1 MDKMNLL
8 GRNVFLASLRLLQL
22 VEQNHAAIV
31 ANTRAI
37 VGIEMASIALLLFF
51 DLSANII

>member
-1 MDKMNLL
+1 MNLL